1 MFDLTW
7 EIHDLDAVGNEGRS
21 LYTEIAAV
29 LDLCNPTSF
38 QAENIPRKLSK
49 LRKRL
54 TDMHKRVVR
63 FRRIVATHLFVLM
76 ISSELRDKKPYAVPV
91 QCVPYAG
98 LKEEDIRRLISE
110 LTKELVNR
118 GLNVAGK

>member
-1 MFDLTW
+1 MILMLWAMKDVVFTP
-7 EIHDLDAVGNEGRS
+7 
-21 LYTEIAAV
+21 
-29 LDLCNPTSF
+29 DLCNPTSF
-38 QAENIPRKLSK
+38 QVENIPRKLSK

-63 FRRIVATHLFVLM
+63 FRRVVATHLFVLM

-98 LKEEDIRRLISE
+98 LKD
-110 LTKELVNR
+110 NCY
-118 GLNVAGK
+118 